1 MNWGTGIPAALAVLG
16 IFLVVLGL
24 MDQSS
29 GDRDLPVMALG
40 VVALIA
46 GGVLQIWSQRR
57 P

>member
-1 MNWGTGIPAALAVLG
+1 MNWGSGLAAVLAVVG
-16 IFLVVLGL
+16 IFLVVVGL

-29 GDRDLPVMALG
+29 GDRDLPVVALG

-46 GGVLQIWSQRR
+46 GGVLQIWSKRR

>member
-1 MNWGTGIPAALAVLG
+1 MNWGSGIAAILAVVG
-16 IFLVVLGL
+16 IFLVGVGL

-29 GDRDLPVMALG
+29 GDRDLPVVALG

>member
-1 MNWGTGIPAALAVLG
+1 MNWGTGITAVLAALG
-16 IFLVVLGL
+16 IFLVALGL

-29 GDRDLPVMALG
+29 GDRDFPIVALG